1 MNRIVLIS
9 STSDGPH
16 YRRPSSR
23 DRHHQRRHSATSSES
38 DSSYD
43 RIGGNSKSHHWKRQ
57 VRSPRTSLSRSP
69 PNRSGRHHSDDV
81 RARGSRASVKLED
94 IPVASPAF
102 ERRQRRYKQ
111 AAREAESARRE
122 KDGKKPFYITLDK
135 DGIPYGTGKPAWM
148 AEINKLAMGLDP
160 SCTHIKKQTYEDVS
174 IFKERLNKSFEYSG
188 ELNEEHLRGL
198 MGKAVTKKRV
208 ELISLIKRG
217 GIQPM
222 HIDAEVWERL
232 QKLAA
237 SKQWEDK
244 SQQGRYANACRKTI
258 NRTGNRGVNG
268 VRENLR
274 QILGRS
280 PDPDEVYTEAHRDKG
295 SRVKK
300 EKKDGGL
307 TKWDSS
313 AEEDTSEE
321 DGEEHSRE
329 NSIQGGVSDE
339 GHGHRSQVST
349 LPVDEQVYLQQP
361 DKHRHVCGHGSCGE
375 ACSIK
380 LQHSMCTA
388 I

>member
-1 MNRIVLIS
+1 MKEE
-9 STSDGPH
+9 
-16 YRRPSSR
+16 
-23 DRHHQRRHSATSSES
+23 Q
-38 DSSYD
+38 
-43 RIGGNSKSHHWKRQ
+43 
-57 VRSPRTSLSRSP
+57 
-69 PNRSGRHHSDDV
+69 
-81 RARGSRASVKLED
+81 
-94 IPVASPAF
+94 IPQASPAF

-111 AAREAESARRE
+111 AAREADSAKRE

-174 IFKERLNKSFEYSG
+174 IFKDRLNKMFEYSG
-188 ELNEEHLRGL
+188 ELNEEHLRAL

-208 ELISLIKRG
+208 ELITLIKKG
-217 GIQPM
+217 GSQPM

-274 QILGRS
+274 EILGRS

-300 EKKDGGL
+300 EKKEVVMD
-307 TKWDSS
+307 KWENI
-313 AEEDTSEE
+313 AEEDMSDE
-321 DGEEHSRE
+321 DGETHSSP
-329 NSIQGGVSDE
+329 NCGMQGGTCDE
-339 GHGHRSQVST
+339 GDGHPSRVTT
-349 LPVDEQVYLQQP
+349 LLEIEQVNSLCL
-361 DKHRHVCGHGSCGE
+361 DHHSHVVGKFHLPGIGD
-375 ACSIK
+375 
-380 LQHSMCTA
+380 SMFSLERSRSAFTDPRPSK
-388 I
+388 

>member
-1 MNRIVLIS
+1 MHILSPTGGRRYRQPS
-9 STSDGPH
+9 SKDRH
-16 YRRPSSR
+16 YRN
-23 DRHHQRRHSATSSES
+23 RHSGSES
-38 DSSYD
+38 DSESSHCRAGD
-43 RIGGNSKSHHWKRQ
+43 EKRRRRWRNSGPSPGN
-57 VRSPRTSLSRSP
+57 SRSP
-69 PNRSGRHHSDDV
+69 SQQNRYDRVEALDGRERTTRTV
-81 RARGSRASVKLED
+81 VKLEQFAL
-94 IPVASPAF
+94 ASPAY

-111 AAREAESARRE
+111 AAREADSARRE

-174 IFKERLNKSFEYSG
+174 IFKERLHKNFEYSG

-198 MGKAVTKKRV
+198 MGKAVTKKRT
-208 ELISLIKRG
+208 ELIALIKSG
-217 GIQPM
+217 GNRPM

-237 SKQWEDK
+237 SRQWEDK

-274 QILGRS
+274 EILGRS

-300 EKKDGGL
+300 EKK
-307 TKWDSS
+307 
-313 AEEDTSEE
+313 
-321 DGEEHSRE
+321 
-329 NSIQGGVSDE
+329 N
-339 GHGHRSQVST
+339 
-349 LPVDEQVYLQQP
+349 
-361 DKHRHVCGHGSCGE
+361 
-375 ACSIK
+375 
-380 LQHSMCTA
+380 
-388 I
+388 